1 VIVMTAAARGPQ
13 PLVDHHC
20 HGLVQRDLDRAAI
33 ERLLNEGSGRAPS
46 GTSVFDSMLGLALRR
61 HCAPVLDLDPFADVD
76 SYVRRR
82 QELGHQEVARRM
94 LAASGVTTFVVDTG
108 FVPEPVTGPD
118 ELGEL
123 AGGADAHEIIRL
135 ERLAEQLIAEPEGT
149 ADFAAR
155 FGARLAESAAV
166 GAKSIAAYRVGL
178 MLPESKPTDD
188 ALAVALARIE
198 QESDGTF
205 RLADPVVT
213 AWLAWTAVE
222 AAMPL
227 QFHVGYGDSD
237 VDLLDCDPLHLT
249 GFLRAT
255 QERGVPVLLLHNYP
269 FHRHAAYLAQV
280 FDHVYMDVGLA
291 VHNTGTLSRTLV
303 AEVLELVPFGKLL
316 YSSDAFGLAELY
328 LLGSQLFLDGL
339 TSVLDELARMGALTS
354 SDADRVIGLV
364 THVNARRVYQL
375 GP

>member
-1 VIVMTAAARGPQ
+1 MTTAARGPQ

-20 HGLVQRDLDRAAI
+20 HGLVLRDLDRVGLEA
-33 ERLLNEGSGRAPS
+33 LLNEGSGQAPS

-82 QELGHQEVARRM
+82 RELGHEEVARRM

-118 ELGEL
+118 QLAQL
-123 AGGADAHEIIRL
+123 AGGADAHEVIRL
-135 ERLAEQLIAEPEGT
+135 EQLTEQLLAEPEGT
-149 ADFAAR
+149 ADFVAR

-178 MLPESKPTDD
+178 ALPATKPTDD
-188 ALAVALARIE
+188 GLATALARIE
-198 QESDGTF
+198 READGTI
-205 RLADPVVT
+205 RVADPVVT

-222 AAMPL
+222 AGMPL

-237 VDLLDCDPLHLT
+237 IDLLDCDPLHLT

-255 QERGVPVLLLHNYP
+255 EDRGVPVLLLHNYP

-291 VHNTGTLSRTLV
+291 VHNTGALSRTLI
-303 AEVLELVPFGKLL
+303 AEALELVPFGKLL

-328 LLGSQLFLDGL
+328 LLGSHLFLDGL
-339 TSVLDELARMGALTS
+339 TSVLDELARAGALTS
-354 SDADRVIGLV
+354 SDADRVIALV
-364 THVNARRVYQL
+364 THENARRVYRL